1 MAAKIIDKDH
11 GYKVLAKIVKG
22 FKGHTVAVGVLE
34 GSEERPQEE
43 GEKEP
48 LTNVLLAGVHEFG
61 REDGSIPARSWN
73 RAWVDENR
81 QLVLRWK
88 LRLAKQV
95 VKGRITE
102 RQALGQLGELI
113 ASGMKGR
120 IQKHI
125 DPPLTEATKK
135 ARARRFKHGMSGDTP
150 LMDLGLMA
158 NSIVHEV
165 RGAK

>member
-1 MAAKIIDKDH
+1 MAAKIIDRDY
-11 GYKVLAKIVKG
+11 GYKALAKRVQQFRG
-22 FKGHTVAVGVLE
+22 DVVAVGVLE
-34 GSEERPQEE
+34 GEAERADEDE
-43 GEKEP
+43 

-81 QLVLRWK
+81 ALVQQWTR
-88 LRLAKQV
+88 RLARQV
-95 VKGRITE
+95 IQGKITE
-102 RQALGQLGELI
+102 QQALGQLGSLI
-113 ASGMKGR
+113 EAGMKGR

-125 DPPLTEATKK
+125 DPPLEESTKK
-135 ARARRFKHGMSGDTP
+135 ARARRFKHGKSGDVP

-165 RGAK
+165 RRAK